1 MDYYSAALI
10 ELSGENINQKFA
22 ALEIEDDLETLKAK
36 LNSSS
41 PQVEITTVSITN
53 QLPHKWQCVKILK
66 GHFGAVNAVAIHP
79 DGGISIS
86 GSDDRQV
93 NLWNLKTGKSLST
106 YIFSLDKLKHFY
118 LWVLV
123 PMESR

>member
-1 MDYYSAALI
+1 MDYYSTGLI

-53 QLPHKWQCVKILK
+53 
-66 GHFGAVNAVAIHP
+66 
-79 DGGISIS
+79 
-86 GSDDRQV
+86 
-93 NLWNLKTGKSLST
+93 
-106 YIFSLDKLKHFY
+106 
-118 LWVLV
+118 
-123 PMESR
+123 